1 MKNRFNN
8 LTAKEWLPF
17 QKSFFYLEH
26 CTEALKQNILFF
38 TKIDTENVVY
48 PNIAVKGNS
57 SCIASLRQM
66 PELKGRNIV
75 SLSEGKRLPRIDFV
89 IFDLVTEIERLHS
102 FEQFHALLQQ
112 LKSDLSKIVPRL
124 THRRF
129 VMILAR
135 NKMIDTVFYPL
146 AWVIAAYVQQLL
158 SLKDEKIGVQVNKRT
173 ENKKSTRFFF
183 TTDDVVYAL
192 YFRKDENSALRF
204 DSAQLP
210 SVRLRAQQQT
220 RLPLAGAF
228 PAWQIIKPPPRKKN
242 EILHPA
248 KYPEV
253 LIESFISH
261 FSLPGDNVFDPMSG
275 TGSTQLAAL
284 KTGRHAYGVELSPF
298 FAQIARQRLEQFLA
312 QNHLFQNKNVR
323 FCILNKDA
331 RQITREDFPTI
342 DYLITSPPYWDM
354 LNMKGAE
361 NQAKRR
367 QKGLPTNYS
376 EDENDLGNIEDY
388 QDFLRELATIYFK
401 LFDMLRPGAYM
412 TIIVKNIKKKGK
424 NFPLAWDLAFKLS
437 EKYILCPESFWFQ
450 DDLRIA
456 PYGYGNTW
464 VSNTFHHYCL
474 TFQKPLKD
482 DSRT

>member
-1 MKNRFNN
+1 MKNKFNN

-17 QKSFFYLEH
+17 QKSFFLFKKISDVLVE
-26 CTEALKQNILFF
+26 NIRFF
-38 TKIDTENVVY
+38 TKIDEEANLA
-48 PNIAVKGNS
+48 PNIILKVPP
-57 SCIASLRQM
+57 SLVQTLRKN
-66 PELKGRNIV
+66 PGLKGRNLFLFREGE
-75 SLSEGKRLPRIDFV
+75 SLAQIDFI
-89 IFDLVTEIERLHS
+89 IFDLRQDIAKLRSSEEFRT
-102 FEQFHALLQQ
+102 LLAN
-112 LKSDLSKIVPRL
+112 LKEDLSKIISRL
-124 THRRF
+124 SERRF
-129 VMILAR
+129 VLILAENR
-135 NKMIDTVFYPL
+135 DIDGVFYPF
-146 AWVIAAYVQQLL
+146 AWLIATYVGQIL
-158 SLKDEKIGVQVNKRT
+158 SLKDEKIGVQVNKGT
-173 ENKKSTRFFF
+173 EDKKSSRYFF

-210 SVRLRAQQQT
+210 SVRFRPQQQT

-261 FSLPGDNVFDPMSG
+261 FSLPGDNIFDPMSG

-323 FCILNKDA
+323 FRILNKDA

-388 QDFLRELATIYFK
+388 QDFLQELATIYFK
-401 LFDMLRPGAYM
+401 LFDVLRPGAYM

-424 NFPLAWDLAFKLS
+424 NFPLAWDLAFRLS

-474 TFQKPLKD
+474 TFQKPLKE
-482 DSRT
+482 